1 MKSGTLLSSKLQW
14 SQCRLMLVAAV
25 VLSSTLLAGCLGAF
39 VAGAAAGGA
48 IIYDR
53 RTAEAQMEDKN
64 IVFRIYREVEQ
75 RSVVDARSHLEVT
88 SFNRIVLVTGEVPDA
103 ATKERVLNKVK
114 AVPRIRRIYDQLI
127 IGPSPD
133 ITERSRDTWITAKV
147 KSLMMAT
154 EGLHSSQIKVVTE
167 GGAVYLLGLVT
178 PNQAEL
184 AVHVAREVYGVKR
197 VVKLFEYER

>member
-1 MKSGTLLSSKLQW
+1 MKSRTLLSSKRC
-14 SQCRLMLVAAV
+14 SRCMVAAV
-25 VLSSTLLAGCLGAF
+25 VLSSTLLTGCLGVF

-53 RTAEAQMEDKN
+53 RTAEVQMEDKS
-64 IVFRIYREVEQ
+64 IVFKIHREVQ
-75 RSVVDARSHLEVT
+75 QQSIMDARSHIEIT

-114 AVPRIRRIYDQLI
+114 AVPRIRRVYDQI
-127 IGPSPD
+127 FIGPSPD
-133 ITERSRDTWITAKV
+133 LTERSRDTWITAKV
-147 KSLMMAT
+147 KSLMVAT

-184 AVHVAREVYGVKR
+184 AVRVAREVNGVKR